1 MAKFSQR
8 QKAGQGHGRKD
19 TGSCSV
25 SASQLKS
32 LLWSLILLKSFS
44 QNVVLML
51 SEALVASE
59 VCKILKS
66 AVKQDSFFFFFF
78 KFACAG
84 SSLWLEGFSS
94 YHIWAW
100 LPCGIW
106 GLSSLIRD
114 QTQSPCIGKQTLKPW
129 NTREVPN
136 RTLLYEISPSQFLR

>member
-25 SASQLKS
+25 SASQLKT

-59 VCKILKS
+59 VCKMLKS
-66 AVKQDSFFFFFF
+66 AVKQDSFFFFFSNLLVLGLH
-78 KFACAG
+78 CG
-84 SSLWLEGFSS
+84 SKASPVTTS
-94 YHIWAW
+94 
-100 LPCGIW
+100 
-106 GLSSLIRD
+106 GLGCPVAYGVL
-114 QTQSPCIGKQTLKPW
+114 
-129 NTREVPN
+129 VP
-136 RTLLYEISPSQFLR
+136 